1 MGVAPVPRYPE
12 KPNGEYVYER
22 TLGVNRARRGALR
35 FQEGIETDSDIPAN
49 FVTGI
54 HAGNDINITHRKWP
68 QETLRERAH
77 VGSAAWIEAPS
88 MLGSFANGA
97 GEPPQTTPYEYRDG
111 GRQQRVNPVRV
122 QG

>member
-1 MGVAPVPRYPE
+1 MGVAPVPHYPE
-12 KPNGEYVYER
+12 KPNGEYLYER
-22 TLGVNRARRGALR
+22 SLGVNRARRGALR

-54 HAGNDINITHRKWP
+54 TAGNDLNITHRKNP

-77 VGSAAWIEAPS
+77 VGSAAWIEAPT
-88 MLGSFANGA
+88 MLSSFAAGA
-97 GEPPQTTPYEYRDG
+97 AWPPQTTVYEYRDG

>member
-1 MGVAPVPRYPE
+1 MGPVAPVPAFPE
-12 KPNGEYVYER
+12 KPNYVYER
-22 TLGVNRARRGALR
+22 TYGDNRARRGALR

-54 HAGNDINITHRKWP
+54 TAGNDINITHRKWP
-68 QETLRERAH
+68 QETLQERAH
-77 VGSAAWIEAPS
+77 VGSASWIEAPS

-97 GEPPQTTPYEYRDG
+97 GEPPQTTPYEYRNG
-111 GRQQRVNPVRV
+111 LRQQRHSPVAV